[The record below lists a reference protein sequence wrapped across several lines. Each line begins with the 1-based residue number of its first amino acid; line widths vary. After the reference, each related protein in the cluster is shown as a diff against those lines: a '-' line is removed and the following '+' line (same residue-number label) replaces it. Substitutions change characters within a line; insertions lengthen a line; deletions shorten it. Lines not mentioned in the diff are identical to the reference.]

1 MIGTTI
7 SLQMLPRFREYLF
20 CFYGLIIENRPEPPA
35 LLWSMARVAIPAA
48 LRMLISL
55 WSTSPRASG
64 QSRSPF
70 LLDSSTRTEILRP
83 VSYRFRL
90 VSISCDPNF
99 TFSIDSHNMTIIEVD
114 GNNVE
119 PLVVDS
125 IQIFAGR
132 SLLR

>member
-1 MIGTTI
+1 
-7 SLQMLPRFREYLF
+7 
-20 CFYGLIIENRPEPPA
+20 
-35 LLWSMARVAIPAA
+35 MAKVAIPVA
-48 LRMLISL
+48 LRMLISP
-55 WSTSPRASG
+55 WSTSPGANG

-70 LLDSSTRTEILRP
+70 LLDLSARTEILRT

-119 PLVVDS
+119 PLLVDS

>member
-1 MIGTTI
+1 
-7 SLQMLPRFREYLF
+7 ML
-20 CFYGLIIENRPEPPA
+20 
-35 LLWSMARVAIPAA
+35 
-48 LRMLISL
+48 
-55 WSTSPRASG
+55 TSPWLTSLRASG
-64 QSRSPF
+64 QSRLPF
-70 LLDSSTRTEILRP
+70 LSGSSARTEVLRS

-132 SLLR
+132 

>member
-1 MIGTTI
+1 
-7 SLQMLPRFREYLF
+7 
-20 CFYGLIIENRPEPPA
+20 LINGKGRY
-35 LLWSMARVAIPAA
+35 
-48 LRMLISL
+48 
-55 WSTSPRASG
+55 SG
-64 QSRSPF
+64 
-70 LLDSSTRTEILRP
+70 SSTDVDLAVVNVTQGKRSVTFTFSLGLVSRTEILRS

-132 SLLR
+132 SLPR